1 MSAPQNAHDRGRPK
15 AVLAVMGS
23 IAGLNLVIGVLTGSA
38 INVVLGAFFAL
49 AVLIWVE
56 SDKLRAALIAL
67 ATALPRRTYLS
78 AELQAMQLDLANIQS
93 ELESVLRELLDQ
105 LQPAT
110 AAPPKRSLHA
120 EVSGRLTKV
129 NADIGR
135 MRAKLSRSQ
144 RMDEAGNLHGVGGG

>member
-38 INVVLGAFFAL
+38 VNVVLGALFAL
-49 AVLIWVE
+49 ALLIWVE
-56 SDKLRAALIAL
+56 FGKLRAALIAL
-67 ATALPRRTYLS
+67 ATALPPRTYLS
-78 AELQAMQLDLANIQS
+78 AELQAMGPDLANIQS

-105 LQPAT
+105 LQLAT
-110 AAPPKRSLHA
+110 AAPSKRSLHA

-129 NADIGR
+129 NVDIGR
-135 MRAKLSRSQ
+135 MRAKLSGS
-144 RMDEAGNLHGVGGG
+144 GVRGR